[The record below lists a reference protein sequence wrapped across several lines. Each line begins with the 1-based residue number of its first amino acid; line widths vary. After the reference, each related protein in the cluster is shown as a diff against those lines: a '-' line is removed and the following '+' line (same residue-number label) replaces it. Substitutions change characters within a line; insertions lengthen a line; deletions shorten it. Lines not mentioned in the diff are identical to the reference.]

1 MSLQKRQLIH
11 TRDQESFLKGVLLK
25 LRAEGLGNELTGL
38 REQQIQNPE
47 GYGGWRRKTDNL
59 ALLSWEF
66 KEEWKRNGMR
76 QYVGRS

>member
-1 MSLQKRQLIH
+1 ML
-11 TRDQESFLKGVLLK
+11 FK

-38 REQQIQNPE
+38 RGQQIQHPE
-47 GYGGWRRKTDNL
+47 GYGGWRRKTDIP

-76 QYVGRS
+76 